1 MTSPNACQ
9 QSLVHLVVLVHFSVR
24 KKGLSLS
31 VKRVMKRPSTARQP
45 MRRYSSFLALGANVS
60 MTTLIWSGLNSI
72 PLCVTINLRNLP
84 ALTLKTHLEGVKL
97 HVVIPY

>member
-1 MTSPNACQ
+1 MISQNACQ
-9 QSLVHLVVLVHFSVR
+9 QSLVHSVALAHLNVR

-31 VKRVMKRPSTARQP
+31 VKRVMKRPSAARQP
-45 MRRYSSFLALGANVS
+45 VRHYNSFLALGVNVS
-60 MTTLIWSGLNSI
+60 MTALIWSGLNSI
-72 PLCVTINLRNLP
+72 PLCVAINPRNLP